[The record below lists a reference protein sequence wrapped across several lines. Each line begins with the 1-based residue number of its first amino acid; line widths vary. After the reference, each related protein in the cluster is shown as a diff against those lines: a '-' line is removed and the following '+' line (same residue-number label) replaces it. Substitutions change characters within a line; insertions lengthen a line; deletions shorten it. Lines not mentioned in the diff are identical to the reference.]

1 MFGGHHDAAA
11 GACLGQAVDA
21 VQAVGLH
28 AVGEYFQLLGR
39 HGPAA
44 VDPVLHGADV
54 ALGDIRLLRR
64 HHEGNRGAEEVRGAL
79 LLDGIEQQL
88 GVKLRQYHMRGANV
102 GATQQK
108 DVERG
113 RMGQRHHMQQPAVWA
128 HVHFHR
134 RGGSHRQQGVV
145 VEQHALGFAGG
156 ARGVKQGAGLLAVHV
171 GNQPAGVHLGYLR
184 GWLIQAQA
192 GGQCAG
198 AICVFALGDD
208 QARVAIAQDV
218 FQLGTGQASVDRHH
232 NGAEVDDGK
241 VPQHPAVAVGHVQ
254 GNPVT
259 SVDLVLLVQVCCQAQ
274 TLVVQFGPAEAAV
287 RCDQGFARRKFT
299 GVDREQLGNVHGVS
313 ILLFSLSDGSLCAGF
328 SRRLAVHATGPAAGR
343 RASSRRYA
351 RAPVAGL
358 AAQRLRSCGVPGG
371 CGLREW

>member
-1 MFGGHHDAAA
+1 MELWQHHVS
-11 GACLGQAVDA
+11 GA
-21 VQAVGLH
+21 
-28 AVGEYFQLLGR
+28 Y
-39 HGPAA
+39 
-44 VDPVLHGADV
+44 
-54 ALGDIRLLRR
+54 
-64 HHEGNRGAEEVRGAL
+64 
-79 LLDGIEQQL
+79 
-88 GVKLRQYHMRGANV
+88 V
-102 GATQQK
+102 GAAQQE
-108 DVERG
+108 DVER
-113 RMGQRHHMQQPAVWA
+113 RRVSQRHHVQHAAVRA
-128 HVHFHR
+128 HVHFQCGR
-134 RGGSHRQQGVV
+134 IGNGQQGVV

-156 ARGVKQGAGLLAVHV
+156 AGGVEQGAGLLAVHV

-192 GGQCAG
+192 GGQRAG

-218 FQLGTGQASVDRHH
+218 FQFGTGQARVDRHH

-287 RCDQGFARRKFT
+287 CGDQGFARREFA

-313 ILLFSLSDGSLCAGF
+313 ILLFSLSDGSLWAGF

-343 RASSRRYA
+343 LASSRRYA